1 MLTQIGRGLSP
12 SASVPF
18 SKTFFLTTSLPRE
31 VTFTR
36 ASAAT
41 IINSAGKL
49 VSMATNTPR
58 FGHDR
63 SGRKLGLLIEP
74 ASVNKNT
81 NYNANPTATTGFT
94 TSGTGTLSVVSDAAE
109 LANAGLELL
118 CTSGMVFKAQ
128 ATTAS
133 TFTVEFPGTTGNT
146 NKHSASVYARG
157 SGAATVA
164 TLGLSASPANIP
176 TTTGYTRYKIENI
189 TPGSTSQKL
198 ILTVQGNCTVYFILN
213 QVEEQSVA
221 TSVIVTTGATA
232 SRSADRA
239 YIANVNKYSWFKAT
253 SGYIACR
260 YHLPSMTTAD
270 SYVAVF
276 NDGSTTVNTIGIR
289 KDQTNHD
296 ARAYIR
302 AANAGIFLTSN
313 GDYHVAGATCAA
325 GMTWDSSGGLL
336 LSGGKT
342 TTSAISALPTGITN
356 LDIGARNGGASPITG
371 YISQVEIGIQKLSLT
386 ALGAKLQTA
395 SDLIVVGGGQSLMGG
410 YFNSAE
416 SGSIIGKQTFRS
428 ALGADMPEQAVA
440 FIDGSTGGSAACK
453 TTDSVLYWWDNATQA
468 AGPCLSTFHSNIT
481 AAGVKPTLILW
492 AQGEADSHQI
502 SLLTTRAQYKTALI
516 AIFENIRAA
525 YGDIPV
531 FIQRIGRRTAF
542 TNTGGVQAVREVQQ
556 EVIDAYSWCYDAAE
570 IFDLP
575 LFDQV
580 HLTDAGFAIA
590 ATRNAQ
596 AILRTKGA
604 ISSGGRGP
612 VMTGATRSGTTI
624 TVTLSHDT
632 GTDFTPSSG
641 IDGFKFFD
649 SATAIGITTATRV
662 NATTVQVT
670 LASSPTSGNKTLY
683 YGYDDMPSLN
693 ISNILKDNNNTDL
706 PLRTSFIT
714 LS

>member
-1 MLTQIGRGLSP
+1 MLTKIGRGLSP

-18 SKTFFLTTSLPRE
+18 SKTFFLTMSLPRE

-36 ASAAT
+36 ASAGT

-49 VSMATNTPR
+49 VSVSTNIPR

-74 ASVNKNT
+74 ASINKNT

-94 TSGTGTLSVVSDAAE
+94 TSGTGTLSVVSDATE

-146 NKHSASVYARG
+146 NKHSASVYVRG
-157 SGAATVA
+157 SGATTVA
-164 TLGLSASPANIP
+164 TLSLSASPTNIP

-189 TPGSTSQKL
+189 TPASTSQKL
-198 ILTVQGNCTVYFILN
+198 TLIVQGNCTVYFILN

-221 TSVIVTTGATA
+221 TSVIVTTGTTA

-239 YIANVNKYSWFKAT
+239 YIANVHKYSWFKAT

-371 YISQVEIGIQKLSLT
+371 YISQVEIGIQKLTLA
-386 ALGAKLQTA
+386 ALGSKLQKS

-416 SGSIIGKQTFRS
+416 SGSIIGKQTFRA
-428 ALGADMPEQAVA
+428 ALGAGMPEQAVA

-453 TTDSVLYWWDNATQA
+453 TTDGTLYWWDNAGQS
-468 AGPCLSTFHSNIT
+468 AGPCLTTFHINMAT
-481 AAGVKPTLILW
+481 AGVKPTLILW

-502 SLLTTRAQYKTALI
+502 GILTTRTQYKTALI
-516 AIFENIRAA
+516 AIFENMRAA
-525 YGDIPV
+525 HGDIPV

-542 TNTGGVQAVREVQQ
+542 TNTGGVQVVREVQQ
-556 EVIDAYSWCYDAAE
+556 EIIDAYSWCYDAAE

-596 AILRTKGA
+596 AILTSKGA
-604 ISSGGRGP
+604 LPSGGRGP

-624 TVTLSHDT
+624 TVTLSHDA
-632 GTDFTPSSG
+632 GTDFTPTSG

-649 SATAIGITTATRV
+649 SATAIGITATTRM

-670 LASSPTSGNKTLY
+670 LASAPTSGNKTLY

-693 ISNILKDNNNTDL
+693 TSNILKDNDIMSL
-706 PLRTSFIT
+706 PLRTGFMAIS
-714 LS
+714 